1 MMSLCGDPLQIGI
14 VPKDSMPDHRLLP
27 GTGRTTEPWES
38 NDSMDVGES
47 SGRSERVLMLSLD

>member
-1 MMSLCGDPLQIGI
+1 
-14 VPKDSMPDHRLLP
+14 MPDHHLWP

-47 SGRSERVLMLSLD
+47 SGRSERVLMLRLD